1 MIRPTWLNYADADRR
16 IEWREAQMS
25 QIWSKFLVWTP
36 FDPRRRTRIVWRQW
50 ETSFPFAS
58 YGFGLFILM
67 RVALQSSKWHSIQLA
82 LVEGN
87 NCSSTRFPS
96 DRIMAGMPIRM
107 RDTTRN
113 RAQRRTKGWLTVPCS
128 FISNNITTI
137 LSYSII
143 IRLCLCRRPDSFS
156 TASTRVSDK
165 KQHLYT
171 IISHFSPSM
180 SNNIH
185 W

>member
-1 MIRPTWLNYADADRR
+1 
-16 IEWREAQMS
+16 MS
-25 QIWSKFLVWTP
+25 QIWSKFLVWTQ
-36 FDPRRRTRIVWRQW
+36 FDPRRRTRIDLRQW
-50 ETSFPFAS
+50 ETSFSRAS

-67 RVALQSSKWHSIQLA
+67 RVDEAGVLQSSKWHSIQLA
-82 LVEGN
+82 LIEGN
-87 NCSSTRFPS
+87 NCSSTRFLS
-96 DRIMAGMPIRM
+96 DRIIAGMPIRM

-165 KQHLYT
+165 KHHLQT
-171 IISHFSPSM
+171 IISHFPPSM
-180 SNNIH
+180 SNNIL